1 MDRLSPLDA
10 LFLAIEDEDPSASL
24 AIASIA
30 VLEAP
35 APPQD
40 EIVRDLTPRVWSLP
54 RYRQRLRRY
63 PLDLAAPAWVEEDGF
78 DPATHFH
85 RVAAPSPG
93 DDAALREVV
102 GLVMSER
109 LPRDRPLWECWVI
122 EGLAEGRW
130 AVLSKVH
137 HCLTD
142 GIGGN
147 ALHEAM
153 FGDEPPPR
161 PEAWP
166 AAETAPEPGG
176 LRLLAGGLRT
186 ALSVPVEQMRVLAG
200 AARSPRRMAAQV
212 TGAVRGL
219 ASLARA
225 LVPLKASSL
234 RGKIHADR
242 RYAMTGT
249 SLGEVARIA
258 TGFGVTVNDVV
269 LATITAG
276 LRQLLL
282 ERGEE
287 PAATS
292 VRSLVPVSVRS
303 RSDQSTLDNHVSL
316 MLPMLPVDVA
326 DPVERLRTVHE
337 RLAVHKA
344 SREREAGQ
352 AVLSFAGHEP
362 YPPVSWAMHAAPW
375 LVERMLVTVT
385 TNVPGPREQLH
396 LLGRPV
402 VALYPYVPIALRL
415 RIGVA
420 VLSYHDR
427 LAFGVTADFDSVPDV
442 DVVVRAIEKDLDQLG
457 KAVPGKEG
465 SRAAHRRR
473 R

>member
-130 AVLSKVH
+130 AMLSKVH

-287 PAATS
+287 PSATS

>member
-1 MDRLSPLDA
+1 MDRLNPLDG

-30 VLEAP
+30 VLEGP

-63 PLDLAAPAWVEEDGF
+63 PLDLAAPAWVEENGF

-85 RVAAPSPG
+85 RIAAPSPG
-93 DDAALREVV
+93 DDTALRGVV
-102 GLVMSER
+102 GLIMSER
-109 LPRDRPLWECWVI
+109 LPRDRPLWECWVV
-122 EGLAEGRW
+122 EGLAGARW

-147 ALHEAM
+147 ALHEAL
-153 FGDEPPPR
+153 FGDEPAPQR
-161 PEAWP
+161 VAG
-166 AAETAPEPGG
+166 TAPEPGG

-186 ALSVPVEQMRVLAG
+186 ALSVPAEQIRVLAG
-200 AARSPRRMAAQV
+200 AARSPRRLAAQV

-258 TGFGVTVNDVV
+258 GGFGVTVNDVV

-282 ERGEE
+282 DRGEE
-287 PAATS
+287 PSAAS

-303 RSDQSTLDNHVSL
+303 RSDQSTLDNRVSL

-375 LVERMLVTVT
+375 LFERMLVTVT
-385 TNVPGPREQLH
+385 TNVPGPRKQLH
-396 LLGRPV
+396 LLGRPM

-442 DVVVRAIEKDLDQLG
+442 DIVVRAIEEDLDQLG

-465 SRAAHRRR
+465 SRAAYRRR